1 MLSKNIVL
9 KFPSIISVLFTIAGE
24 NGKHLKSLSSNPLS
38 RDKFNSL
45 KISKQLKSKGFTER
59 EPQQT
64 HVAVVMETTHYTVA
78 NSII

>member
-1 MLSKNIVL
+1 M
-9 KFPSIISVLFTIAGE
+9 IAGG
-24 NGKHLKSLSSNPLS
+24 NGKHLKSLIKSLR

-45 KISKQLKSKGFTER
+45 KISKQLIKSKGFTER